1 MLNLLSSRVRQ
12 RDRMEVVAG
21 MEGSFRKLAG
31 EGSERLNLEGRQERN
46 SQWKNNGIHKPLYRH
61 TSFFSLGQCTMP
73 GLAYAELVWS
83 FLQHSLPQLINA
95 VCTGGNHP
103 L

>member
-46 SQWKNNGIHKPLYRH
+46 SQW
-61 TSFFSLGQCTMP
+61 TST
-73 GLAYAELVWS
+73 
-83 FLQHSLPQLINA
+83 
-95 VCTGGNHP
+95 
-103 L
+103 

>member
-31 EGSERLNLEGRQERN
+31 EGSERLNLEGRQER
-46 SQWKNNGIHKPLYRH
+46 K
-61 TSFFSLGQCTMP
+61 
-73 GLAYAELVWS
+73 
-83 FLQHSLPQLINA
+83 
-95 VCTGGNHP
+95 
-103 L
+103 